1 VNSSPLPRSQR
12 IFRALLRVLPFDFRA
27 NYGHEMEG
35 VFHEQEREIKE
46 RGGPMGFLKLWGE
59 TIAGIFR
66 TAPSEHWEI
75 LKQDLLYG
83 LRMMRKNAGFTALAV
98 FTLGLG
104 IGANTAI
111 FSVVHAVLM
120 RPLPYPEGDRLIFIR
135 QRAVKEGI
143 DDLTFSAHEIEDYRS
158 QNQTLS
164 GLVEYHTMS
173 FILYGHG
180 DPDRIRTAVVSA
192 NYFNLFKVQPLLGRS
207 FLAEDD
213 KLGAPAVLILSYEY
227 WKDKFGADPGIVGR
241 TFELNDRIH
250 TVVGVL
256 PPVPQYPAESDVY
269 MPTSACPFRSGKA
282 FIDNRDARMLA
293 AFARIKPGVTLAQV
307 RADLST
313 IAGRLKSEYPK
324 SYPEN
329 MGYTAVS
336 SPLQEELTH
345 GARPTLLVLLGAA
358 AFVLLIACANVANLT
373 LARMSRRERELAV
386 RTALGAGRSRLLR
399 QLLTESFLLAL
410 VGGALGLILA
420 YSSLELLTQFA
431 ARLTPRAREINID
444 AGVLAFTL
452 LAALG
457 TSIIFGTIS
466 AVFTRANL
474 SASLKEGSS
483 GSGAG
488 QTKNRVRSALIVS
501 QVAFSFMLL
510 IGAGL
515 MLRSLIKML
524 RVDPGFVSQRV
535 LAMRTTFS
543 FSKYAKTEQLVEA
556 IKKVLDR
563 VQTEPGVISAA
574 LSSSY
579 PLEPE
584 AISAGPNAFTGTF
597 KIHGRDLAPGEAP
610 PVGSYSVIS
619 PAYFRT
625 LGIPLKEGREFT
637 ETDGGKG
644 QMQVAMVNE
653 AMRRRFWPNEDPVG
667 KGISFDDGATWATIV
682 GIAGDVRE
690 FGLDRPALPE
700 IYIPH
705 SEGPS
710 PSTLSVRTI
719 ADPQTMSETI
729 TRALHEVDPQL
740 AVTHIVTLEQAR
752 TESTTSPRVTASLL
766 GIFGGLALLI
776 AAAGIGGIMA
786 LAVSQRVREIGI
798 RIALGAQRSKIL
810 RMVLGQGLLLAALG
824 VGIGLAGALA
834 VTHLAKS
841 LLFEVT
847 PTDPATFLG
856 VAVVLV
862 AAAILA
868 SYLPARRAAAIDPI
882 EALRTE

>member
-1 VNSSPLPRSQR
+1 
-12 IFRALLRVLPFDFRA
+12 
-27 NYGHEMEG
+27 
-35 VFHEQEREIKE
+35 
-46 RGGPMGFLKLWGE
+46 
-59 TIAGIFR
+59 
-66 TAPSEHWEI
+66 
-75 LKQDLLYG
+75 
-83 LRMMRKNAGFTALAV
+83 
-98 FTLGLG
+98 
-104 IGANTAI
+104 
-111 FSVVHAVLM
+111 
-120 RPLPYPEGDRLIFIR
+120 
-135 QRAVKEGI
+135 
-143 DDLTFSAHEIEDYRS
+143 
-158 QNQTLS
+158 
-164 GLVEYHTMS
+164 
-173 FILYGHG
+173 
-180 DPDRIRTAVVSA
+180 
-192 NYFNLFKVQPLLGRS
+192 
-207 FLAEDD
+207 
-213 KLGAPAVLILSYEY
+213 
-227 WKDKFGADPGIVGR
+227 
-241 TFELNDRIH
+241 
-250 TVVGVL
+250 
-256 PPVPQYPAESDVY
+256 

-282 FIDNRDARMLA
+282 FIENRDARLLA
-293 AFARIKPGVTLAQV
+293 AFARLKPGVTLAQA

-313 IAGRLKSEYPK
+313 IASRLKSEYPK

-329 MGYTAVS
+329 MGYAAVS

-345 GARPTLLVLLGAA
+345 RARPTLFVLLGAA
-358 AFVLLIACANVANLT
+358 AFVLLIACANEANLT

-399 QLLTESFLLAL
+399 QLLTESFLMAL
-410 VGGALGLILA
+410 VGGGLGLILA

-457 TSIIFGTIS
+457 TSVIFGTIS

-474 SASLKEGSS
+474 SSSLKEGST

-488 QTKNRVRSALIVS
+488 QSKNRVRSALIVS

-515 MLRSLIKML
+515 LLRSLVKML

-543 FSKYAKTEQLVEA
+543 FSKYAKPEQLNDA

-563 VQTEPGVISAA
+563 VQTEPGVIDAA
-574 LSSSY
+574 ISSSY

-584 AISAGPNAFTGTF
+584 TISAGPNAFTGTF
-597 KIHGRDLAPGEAP
+597 KIQGRDLAPGEAP
-610 PVGSYSVIS
+610 PVGSYSIIS

-625 LGIPLKEGREFT
+625 LGIPVKEGREFA

-644 QMQVAMVNE
+644 QLQVAMVNE
-653 AMRRRFWPNEDPVG
+653 AMKRRFWPNEDPVG
-667 KGISFDDGATWATIV
+667 RTISFDDGATWATIV

-705 SEGPS
+705 SEGPA
-710 PSTLSVRTI
+710 PATLAVRTV
-719 ADPQTMSETI
+719 ADP
-729 TRALHEVDPQL
+729 RAMAEAIIRAVHDVDPQI
-740 AVTHIVTLEQAR
+740 AVTHVVTLEQAR
-752 TESTTSPRVTASLL
+752 AESTTSPRVTASLL
-766 GIFGGLALLI
+766 GIFGCLALII

-798 RIALGAQRSKIL
+798 RIALGAQPSKIL
-810 RMVLGQGLLLAALG
+810 GMILGQGLLLAALG

-834 VTHLAKS
+834 VTGLVKS

-856 VAVVLV
+856 VALVLV
-862 AAAILA
+862 AAAIMA

-882 EALRTE
+882 EALRSE

>member
-1 VNSSPLPRSQR
+1 MNPATLLRSQR
-12 IFRALLRVLPFDFRA
+12 IFRALLRVLPFDFQT

-35 VFHEQEREIKE
+35 VFHEQEREIRE
-46 RGGPMGFLKLWGE
+46 RGGPMDFLKLWGD

-75 LKQDLLYG
+75 LKQDLAYG
-83 LRMMRKNAGFTALAV
+83 LRMMRKNVGFTVIAV
-98 FTLGLG
+98 LTLGLG

-111 FSVVHAVLM
+111 FSVVHAVLL
-120 RPLPYPEGDRLIFIR
+120 RPLPYPEGDRLVFIR
-135 QRAVKEGI
+135 QQAQKLGI
-143 DDLTFSAHEIEDYRS
+143 SDIAFSVHEIEDYRG
-158 QNQTLS
+158 QNQSLS

-192 NYFNLFKVQPLLGRS
+192 NYFDLFKVQPLLGRA

-227 WKDKFGADPGIVGR
+227 WKNKFGADPGIVGK
-241 TFELNDRIH
+241 TFELNDRVH

-256 PPVPQYPAESDVY
+256 PPVPQYPVESDVY

-282 FIDNRDARMLA
+282 FIDNRDARLMR
-293 AFARIKPGVTLAQV
+293 AFGRLKPGVTLSQA
-307 RADLST
+307 RADLAT

-324 SYPEN
+324 SYPDN
-329 MGYTAVS
+329 MGYAAVS
-336 SPLQEELTH
+336 SSLQEELTH
-345 GARPTLLVLLGAA
+345 GARPTLFVLLAA
-358 AFVLLIACANVANLT
+358 AVFVLLIACANVANLT

-399 QLLTESFLLAL
+399 QLLTESFLMAL
-410 VGGALGLILA
+410 VGGALGLVLA
-420 YSSLELLTQFA
+420 YSSLELLTEFA

-444 AGVLAFTL
+444 ASVLGFTL

-466 AVFTRANL
+466 AVFTRANM
-474 SASLKEGSS
+474 SSSLKEGST
-483 GSGAG
+483 GAGAG

-524 RVDPGFVSQRV
+524 RVDGGFVPQRV
-535 LAMRTTFS
+535 LAMRTTIS
-543 FSKYAKTEQLVEA
+543 FSKYAKQEQLVEVV
-556 IKKVLDR
+556 KKILDR
-563 VQTEPGVISAA
+563 VQAEPGVISAA
-574 LSSSY
+574 ISSSY
-579 PLEPE
+579 PLDSET
-584 AISAGPNAFTGTF
+584 ISVGPNSGSF
-597 KIHGRDLAPGEAP
+597 KIQGRELAPGEAP
-610 PVGSYSVIS
+610 PVGSYSLIS

-637 ETDGGKG
+637 EADGGKG
-644 QMQVAMVNE
+644 RIVAMINE
-653 AMRRRFWPNEDPVG
+653 AMKRRFWPNEDPIG
-667 KGISFDDGATWATIV
+667 RSISYDDGATWATIV

-690 FGLDRPALPE
+690 FGLDHPALPE

-705 SEGPS
+705 AQIAA
-710 PSTLSVRTI
+710 PSTLSARTM
-719 ADPQTMSETI
+719 ADPRSMGEAI
-729 TRALHEVDPQL
+729 VRAVHEVDAQI
-740 AVTHIVTLEQAR
+740 AVTHVVTLEQAR
-752 TESTTSPRVTASLL
+752 AESTTSPRVTASLL
-766 GIFGGLALLI
+766 GIFGGLALVI

-798 RIALGAQRSKIL
+798 RIALGAQPSKIL
-810 RMVLGQGLLLAALG
+810 GMILGQGLLLAALG

-834 VTHLAKS
+834 VTGLVKS

-847 PTDPATFLG
+847 PTDPVTFLA
-856 VAVVLV
+856 VALVLV
-862 AAAILA
+862 AATILA

>member
-1 VNSSPLPRSQR
+1 MDTQPLPRSQR
-12 IFRALLRVLPFDFRA
+12 IFRVLLRVLPFDFQT
-27 NYGHEMEG
+27 NYGQEMEG

-46 RGGPMGFLKLWGE
+46 RGGPMDFLKLWGE
-59 TIAGIFR
+59 TIVGIFR

-75 LKQDLLYG
+75 LRQDLAYG
-83 LRMMRKNAGFTALAV
+83 LRMMRKNAGFTVIAV
-98 FTLGLG
+98 LTLGLG

-120 RPLPYPEGDRLIFIR
+120 RPLPYPEGDRLVFIR
-135 QRAVKEGI
+135 QQAQREDIEDIA
-143 DDLTFSAHEIEDYRS
+143 FSVHEIEDYRG

-180 DPDRIRTAVVSA
+180 DPDRIRAAVVSA
-192 NYFNLFKVQPLLGRS
+192 NYFDLFKVQPLLGRA
-207 FLAEDD
+207 FLPEDD
-213 KLGAPAVLILSYEY
+213 KLGAPAVLMLSYEY
-227 WKDKFGADPGIVGR
+227 WKNKFGADPGIVGR
-241 TFELNDRIH
+241 TFELNDRVH

-269 MPTSACPFRSGKA
+269 MPTSACPFRSGKQM
-282 FIDNRDARMLA
+282 IENRDARMMK
-293 AFARIKPGVTLAQV
+293 AFGRLKPGVTLAQA
-307 RADLST
+307 RADLS
-313 IAGRLKSEYPK
+313 IISGRLKSEYPK

-329 MGYTAVS
+329 MGYVAVS

-345 GARPTLLVLLGAA
+345 GARPTLLVLLAAA
-358 AFVLLIACANVANLT
+358 AFVLMIACANVANLS
-373 LARMSRRERELAV
+373 LARMSRREREFAV

-399 QLLTESFLLAL
+399 QLLTESFLMALA
-410 VGGALGLILA
+410 GGALGLILA
-420 YSSLELLTQFA
+420 YSSMELLTQFA

-474 SASLKEGSS
+474 SSSLKEGST
-483 GSGAG
+483 GAGAG
-488 QTKNRVRSALIVS
+488 QSKNRVRSALIVS

-524 RVDPGFVSQRV
+524 RVDPGFVPQRV
-535 LAMRTTFS
+535 LATRTTFS
-543 FSKYAKTEQLVEA
+543 FSKYAKPEQLVDA

-563 VQTEPGVISAA
+563 VQAEPGVISGAI
-574 LSSSY
+574 SSSY

-584 AISAGPNAFTGTF
+584 TISAGPNAVSGTF
-597 KIHGRDLAPGEAP
+597 KIQGRDLAPGEAP
-610 PVGSYSVIS
+610 PVGSYSIIS

-625 LGIPLKEGREFT
+625 LGIPLKAGREFA

-644 QMQVAMVNE
+644 PLVAMVNE
-653 AMRRRFWPNEDPVG
+653 SMKRRFWPNDDPIG
-667 KGISFDDGATWATIV
+667 KSVSFDDGASWATII

-700 IYIPH
+700 MYIPH
-705 SEGPS
+705 SEGPQ
-710 PSTLSVRTI
+710 PSTLSVRTV
-719 ADPQTMSETI
+719 ADPRTMGEAI
-729 TRALHEVDPQL
+729 IRAVHDVDPQI
-740 AVTHIVTLEQAR
+740 AVTHVVTLEQAR
-752 TESTTSPRVTASLL
+752 AESTTSPRVTASLL
-766 GIFGGLALLI
+766 GIFGGLALVI

-798 RIALGAQRSKIL
+798 RIALGAQPSKIL
-810 RMVLGQGLLLAALG
+810 GMILGQGLLLAALG

-834 VTHLAKS
+834 VTGLVKS

-847 PTDPATFLG
+847 PTDPVTFLG
-856 VAVVLV
+856 VALVLV
-862 AAAILA
+862 AAAIMA

-882 EALRTE
+882 EALRAE

>member
-1 VNSSPLPRSQR
+1 M
-12 IFRALLRVLPFDFRA
+12 D
-27 NYGHEMEG
+27 
-35 VFHEQEREIKE
+35 
-46 RGGPMGFLKLWGE
+46 FLKLWGE

-75 LKQDLLYG
+75 LKQDLIYG
-83 LRMMRKNAGFTALAV
+83 LRMMRKNAGFTTIAV
-98 FTLGLG
+98 LTLGLG

-143 DDLTFSAHEIEDYRS
+143 ENLTFSAHEIEDYRS

-192 NYFNLFKVQPLLGRS
+192 NYFDLFKVQPLLGRS

-227 WKDKFGADPGIVGR
+227 WKSKFGADPGIVGR

-282 FIDNRDARMLA
+282 FIDNRDARMLE

-386 RTALGAGRSRLLR
+386 RTAMGAGRSRLLR
-399 QLLTESFLLAL
+399 QLLTESFLMAL

-420 YSSLELLTQFA
+420 YCSLELLTQFA

-474 SASLKEGSS
+474 SASLKEGST

-488 QTKNRVRSALIVS
+488 HSKNRVRSALIVS

-563 VQTEPGVISAA
+563 VQAEPGVVSAA
-574 LSSSY
+574 ISSSY

-610 PVGSYSVIS
+610 PVGSYSIIS

-667 KGISFDDGATWATIV
+667 KGISFDDGATWAAIV
-682 GIAGDVRE
+682 GMAGDVRE

-766 GIFGGLALLI
+766 GVFGGLALLI

-798 RIALGAQRSKIL
+798 RIALGAQPSKIL

-882 EALRTE
+882 VALRME